1 LDVTPPIIAIG
12 NFMFSQAWKNRSLIW
27 QLLKRDVQARYRG
40 SALGLLWSLVTP
52 VVMLSIYT
60 FVFQT
65 VFKSRWSDTS
75 GETTLSFAIILFL
88 GLTIHG
94 LLTETLTKSPLLIVT
109 NQNFVKKIVFPLDIL
124 SWVTLLSGLFTFV
137 ISFLLLL
144 ILILCE
150 LKSIPVTALLLP
162 IILLPYCILLLGV
175 SWILAA
181 LGVYLR
187 DIQQITG
194 TLATLLLFLSPV
206 FYSTSILPAK
216 FQTLLLLNPLSYVVE
231 ASRAVLIY
239 GTLPSFSG
247 LAIYSVVAIVVAYL
261 GNYFFRKVKPG
272 FADVL

>member
-1 LDVTPPIIAIG
+1 ML
-12 NFMFSQAWKNRSLIW
+12 SQAWKNRSLIW

-52 VVMLSIYT
+52 IVMLSIYT

-65 VFKSRWSDTS
+65 VFKSRWSDSS

-88 GLTIHG
+88 GLTVHG
-94 LLTETLTKSPLLIVT
+94 LLTEILTKSPVLIVN

-124 SWVTLLSGLFTFV
+124 PWVTLMGGLFTFI
-137 ISFLLLL
+137 ISFSLLL

-150 LKSIPVTALLLP
+150 LKTIPVTALLLP

-175 SWILAA
+175 SWFLAA

-194 TLATLLLFLSPV
+194 TLSTLLLFLSPV
-206 FYSTSILPAK
+206 FYSTSILPAQ
-216 FQTLLLLNPLSYVVE
+216 FQTLLFLNPLSYVVE

-239 GTLPSFSG
+239 GNLPSFSG
-247 LAIYSVVAIVVAYL
+247 LAIYSCIAVVVAYT
-261 GNYFFRKVKPG
+261 GNFFFRKVKPG